1 MRWAEPTSDF
11 LLHFTSIL
19 QLLVSL
25 QSSIGS
31 GLMLSLLSFADPC
44 LYIHRFA
51 HKLELGEKTHEVSM
65 TALRLVARMKR
76 DWIHHG
82 RRPAGLCG
90 AALLVAARL
99 HNFNRSVREVARV
112 VKLSEGTV
120 RKRLGDFRDTPSSR
134 LTIEEFLK
142 IDLEQ
147 EHDPPSFTE
156 SKKRA
161 KQPLNF
167 DGGNLSLL
175 TFTCVNDLSFGVVL
189 LKMMSRSSAQMK
201 A

>member
-1 MRWAEPTSDF
+1 MLIRTQICTHTHTHIP
-11 LLHFTSIL
+11 
-19 QLLVSL
+19 
-25 QSSIGS
+25 SS
-31 GLMLSLLSFADPC
+31 DPC

-51 HKLELGEKTHEVSM
+51 HKLELGDKTHEVSM

-99 HNFNRSVREVARV
+99 HNFNRSVREVSKV

-120 RKRLGDFRDTPSSR
+120 RKRLGDFKDTPSSR

-156 SKKRA
+156 AKKKA
-161 KQPLNF
+161 KQQLVS
-167 DGGNLSLL
+167 GK
-175 TFTCVNDLSFGVVL
+175 TTATT
-189 LKMMSRSSAQMK
+189 KMFSWWYCCLCL
-201 A
+201 

>member
-1 MRWAEPTSDF
+1 M
-11 LLHFTSIL
+11 HFTSIL
-19 QLLVSL
+19 QQLVS
-25 QSSIGS
+25 SSGDKLNKFLILVDS
-31 GLMLSLLSFADPC
+31 LSHPDPC

-99 HNFNRSVREVARV
+99 HNFNRTVREVARV

-120 RKRLGDFRDTPSSR
+120 RKRLGDFKDTPSSR

-156 SKKRA
+156 SKKKA
-161 KQPLNF
+161 KQPVR
-167 DGGNLSLL
+167 LSSVALYIIDNQFL
-175 TFTCVNDLSFGVVL
+175 ILS
-189 LKMMSRSSAQMK
+189 
-201 A
+201 